1 MLAKERQNAMLEIV
15 RRDGRAAIADL
26 ARTFDVTTETVRRDL
41 SLLSQNEPIRRV
53 HGGVVLLPPV
63 RHEYDL
69 EERRLC
75 FPNEKRAIGV
85 FAASLLSDGDAVA
98 IDEGTATEAF
108 AEAIFGKKDL
118 LITTCSPEIAMI
130 LHRKIKRG
138 DFTGTVVMLG
148 GTLNS
153 RNGCVMESDCIPML
167 DRLYFNKVFAGAT
180 AVSEKGVFLWNNLE
194 AAFTARLFSHSETRI
209 VLAESDKF
217 GKNSFF
223 LYSEFGGIDRLVTDA
238 TIPIPEPIA
247 RAIKEAGTELSIAR
261 LPDATS

>member
-15 RRDGRAAIADL
+15 RRDGRATIADL
-26 ARTFDVTTETVRRDL
+26 AQTFDVTTETVRRDL
-41 SLLSQNEPIRRV
+41 SLLSQKEPIRRV

-63 RHEYDL
+63 RHEFDL
-69 EERRLC
+69 EERKLC
-75 FPNEKRAIGV
+75 FPNEKRAIGAL
-85 FAASLLSDGDAVA
+85 AASLLSDGDAIV
-98 IDEGTATEAF
+98 IDEGSTTEAF

-118 LITTCSPEIAMI
+118 VITTCSPEIAMV

-138 DFTGTVVMLG
+138 DFTGTIIMLG
-148 GTLNS
+148 GTLNA
-153 RNGCVMESDCIPML
+153 RNGCVIQGDCAPML
-167 DRLYFNKVFAGAT
+167 DRLYFNKAFSGAT

-194 AAFTARLFSHSETRI
+194 AEFTSRLFSHSETRI

-223 LYSEFGGIDRLVTDA
+223 LYSEFGGIDCLVTDA